1 MSWSLWL
8 LIALDAFL
16 TIGWGAVSYV
26 LGYRQAIKDWGYG
39 YRQIPVEKKS
49 AMYSLLELIKRRVE
63 DD

>member
-8 LIALDAFL
+8 LIAFL

-49 AMYSLLELIKRRVE
+49 AGCSVQGCHKASR
-63 DD
+63 